1 MSSRLNNGKR
11 VMIKRV
17 FLAAVAAMYLVQGMA
32 GSAAAEVILRVD
44 VTGDG
49 SDIRELSDADLSA
62 LPQISFTTSTIW
74 TTEPATFS
82 GPSLA
87 AVLDMVGAKG
97 AALSMIAVNDYKVE
111 MPRSTVEQETPII
124 ANRINGEPF
133 SIRDKGPLWLVFP
146 YDSDPRF
153 QTEEIYSFSIW
164 QMNQIR
170 VVPE

>member
-1 MSSRLNNGKR
+1 MNSLLNNGIR
-11 VMIKRV
+11 VMIKR
-17 FLAAVAAMYLVQGMA
+17 FLLAAAAAMYLVQGLA

-74 TTEPATFS
+74 TTEPATYS

-87 AVLDMVGAKG
+87 AVLDSLGAKG
-97 AALSMIAVNDYKVE
+97 ASLNMIAVNDYKVD
-111 MPRSTVEQETPII
+111 MPWALIEQDTPII
-124 ANRINGEPF
+124 ANRINGQPF
-133 SIRDKGPLWLVFP
+133 SIRDKGPLWVVFP

>member
-1 MSSRLNNGKR
+1 
-11 VMIKRV
+11 MIKR
-17 FLAAVAAMYLVQGMA
+17 FLVAAVAAFYMVQGMA
-32 GSAAAEVILRVD
+32 GSAAAEAVLRVD

-49 SDIRELSDADLSA
+49 ADIRSLTDADLMA
-62 LPQISFTTSTIW
+62 LPQISFTTTTIW
-74 TTEPATFS
+74 TTEASTFS

-87 AVLDMVGAKG
+87 AVLDSLGAKG

-111 MPRSTVEQETPII
+111 MPWALMEQDTPII

-133 SIRDKGPLWLVFP
+133 SVRDKGPLWVVFP

-153 QTEEIYSFSIW
+153 QTEEIYSLSIW
-164 QMNQIR
+164 QLNQIE